1 LISLFTPLCAATIS
15 NGNIKIKITVAT
27 KAYFE
32 QKKLVSCNL
41 SKKIKTN
48 LQSITA

>member
-32 QKKLVSCNL
+32 QKLVSSNL
-41 SKKIKTN
+41 SKKRKTN